1 MGRGMG
7 RGMGWGR
14 EGEGLRAACT
24 NISIAVN
31 GVNNSAGQTLVWM
44 WLRD

>member
-1 MGRGMG
+1 LEWEGEWEGDV
-7 RGMGWGR
+7 